1 MTFDATIGWMQD
13 LFTIV
18 GVVALALTAKA
29 MVKRTGTEPVQG
41 DVDGSGLS
49 WYGRSWSARSWS

>member
-13 LFTIV
+13 LFPIL
-18 GVVALALTAKA
+18 GVVALALTAKL
-29 MVKRTGTEPVQG
+29 VLRRTDTEPLLG
-41 DVDGSGLS
+41 NDDVSGLS

>member
-13 LFTIV
+13 LFPIL
-18 GVVALALTAKA
+18 GVVAVALTAKL
-29 MVKRTGTEPVQG
+29 VVRRTGTEPLRG
-41 DVDGSGLS
+41 NDDVSGLS